1 MTQSSDPTSLQLG
14 LERSRTGLVGRIRA
28 ILRGG
33 SDDAAW
39 EGVEEALI
47 GADLGADLTIEVV
60 TKARARRDLP
70 PELALQAELI
80 ALFAPRDPT
89 PWPRKPA
96 ADVPAVI
103 LVVGVNGTGKTT
115 SIAKLA
121 YRFHTRG
128 AKVLLAAGDTFRA
141 AAIDQLQTWAKR
153 IDVPVVAHAANA
165 DPSAVVWDAMDAA
178 AARGTDVVI
187 VDTAGRLHT
196 KHNLME
202 ELAKIRRTI
211 ARRLPAA
218 TPEVLFVLD
227 ATTGQ
232 NGLTQAKAFHEAAG
246 LTGIAL
252 TKLDSTSKGG
262 IAFAIERALGG
273 AGPVRGCRRE
283 GRGPA
288 RFRPQRIRPG
298 TLRLIVA
305 RPPEVLDA
313 AAVSSAAHALAG
325 REPHLAALLDLQG
338 VPPLWHKG
346 PGFETLVDIVLG
358 QQVSLSSA
366 RSALERVRAAA
377 GSVTSGR
384 VGGVGRGRASG
395 CGPDPSEG
403 ALSGGTGRG
412 VDDRS
417 SGPGGRG
424 RTSGRSRDRGPDGT
438 PGYRPLDGGHLPADG
453 SGSTGY
459 VALHR
464 SGAHRGDPDALGS
477 WSRRRRRPRSR
488 RSRRHGAPYRSV
500 AARMLWQAYLLERG
514 RPLDE

>member
-1 MTQSSDPTSLQLG
+1 MTQSNPSSNLQLG

-47 GADLGADLTIEVV
+47 GADLGADLTMEVV
-60 TKARARRDLP
+60 GRARARHDLP

-89 PWPRKPA
+89 PWPRKPS

-121 YRFHTRG
+121 YRFHSRG

-141 AAIDQLQTWAKR
+141 AAIEQLQTWAKR

-202 ELAKIRRTI
+202 ELSKIRRTI
-211 ARRLPAA
+211 ARRLPTA

-232 NGLTQAKAFHEAAG
+232 NGLTQAKAFHESAG

-262 IAFAIERALGG
+262 IAFAIERALGV
-273 AGPVRGCRRE
+273 PVLFVGVGE
-283 GRGPA
+283 H
-288 RFRPQRIRPG
+288 
-298 TLRLIVA
+298 V
-305 RPPEVLDA
+305 DD
-313 AAVSSAAHALAG
+313 
-325 REPHLAALLDLQG
+325 LLDFDPNAFAQ
-338 VPPLWHKG
+338 
-346 PGFETLVDIVLG
+346 
-358 QQVSLSSA
+358 
-366 RSALERVRAAA
+366 ALF
-377 GSVTSGR
+377 G
-384 VGGVGRGRASG
+384 
-395 CGPDPSEG
+395 
-403 ALSGGTGRG
+403 
-412 VDDRS
+412 
-417 SGPGGRG
+417 
-424 RTSGRSRDRGPDGT
+424 
-438 PGYRPLDGGHLPADG
+438 
-453 SGSTGY
+453 
-459 VALHR
+459 
-464 SGAHRGDPDALGS
+464 
-477 WSRRRRRPRSR
+477 
-488 RSRRHGAPYRSV
+488 
-500 AARMLWQAYLLERG
+500 
-514 RPLDE
+514 